1 MKRILHSSRIFTC
14 LYKTQIKHK
23 RRFHMVFRTKLL
35 KIGGAVILVTA
46 ALVIG
51 LSVGLSQE
59 VRRAAR
65 QSIKPTS
72 RRRTRP
78 TRKPTNKK
86 PTRSIKPT
94 SRRPTRP
101 TRKPTNRTP
110 TRRPTTKI
118 PTPTQKYTVLEKVK
132 HDQTSFT

>member
-1 MKRILHSSRIFTC
+1 MYQDTKYNKSGDST
-14 LYKTQIKHK
+14 
-23 RRFHMVFRTKLL
+23 MVFRTKLL

-59 VRRAAR
+59 VRRATR
-65 QSIKPTS
+65 Q
-72 RRRTRP
+72 
-78 TRKPTNKK
+78 
-86 PTRSIKPT
+86 SIKPT

-118 PTPTQKYTVLEKVK
+118 PTPSQKYTVLEKVK